1 MGSAGSVRRCR
12 PSSATLD
19 ECGYRT
25 RQADPEGKATAKV
38 ITYQDV
44 AWQIWPKQCH
54 SLASLPPSSC
64 HTMLACFRPNRAKK
78 LFSHAIKLERQMDSL
93 LSPPKDQRHKEDIAP
108 LVPGPTAVTA
118 RLGGPLQDSDGWF
131 AAAAMS
137 PQPVDVSAEESCPA
151 PSFETSARNESP
163 PPAPDIHPPQVPS
176 AKTSELIDQ
185 LDELASDLAAR
196 GRPSSDEVIKAAQKE
211 PELSVESQV
220 AEPSIRVP
228 PRADF
233 EGNPIVSGRLPMRR
247 RTIATLAGVCLAA
260 LTGAGIAWQ
269 SNLVW
274 PTASTT
280 GADVATPK
288 VTAAAPASGA
298 SASIAPAQTA
308 PVAQAAATPAPPP
321 TPELVKQLETIAQD
335 LTVVR
340 RSVEQLAAKQEELAA
355 AQQQL
360 EQLAAKQTQLAAK
373 QEQLAQNLA
382 KLQATEPSVKPKT
395 TPPPQSRAAA
405 VPPPPRTSPEPAVQ
419 LPTAPRQPSHPVPPL
434 PIPP

>member
-1 MGSAGSVRRCR
+1 
-12 PSSATLD
+12 
-19 ECGYRT
+19 
-25 RQADPEGKATAKV
+25 
-38 ITYQDV
+38 
-44 AWQIWPKQCH
+44 
-54 SLASLPPSSC
+54 
-64 HTMLACFRPNRAKK
+64 
-78 LFSHAIKLERQMDSL
+78 MDSL
-93 LSPPKDQRHKEDIAP
+93 LSPPKDQDHKEDAAP

-118 RLGGPLQDSDGWF
+118 RLGGPLQDSDSWF
-131 AAAAMS
+131 ASAAMS

-151 PSFETSARNESP
+151 PSVETFARNESP
-163 PPAPDIHPPQVPS
+163 PPAPDTHPPQMPS

-196 GRPSSDEVIKAAQKE
+196 VRPSSDEGISAAQKE
-211 PELSVESQV
+211 PELSVESQI

-228 PRADF
+228 PRSAF
-233 EGNPIVSGRLPMRR
+233 EYNPFMSGNLPMRR

-280 GADVATPK
+280 GVDVATPK
-288 VTAAAPASGA
+288 VAAGAPASAA
-298 SASIAPAQTA
+298 STAIAPAQT
-308 PVAQAAATPAPPP
+308 PRVAQPAATPAPPP

-340 RSVEQLAAKQEELAA
+340 RSVEQLAAKQEQLAA

-360 EQLAAKQTQLAAK
+360 EQLAAKQTQLTAK

-382 KLQATEPSVKPKT
+382 KLQATEQSVKPKT
-395 TPPPQSRAAA
+395 TPAPQSRAAA
-405 VPPPPRTSPEPAVQ
+405 VPPPPRTSPEPAAQ
-419 LPTAPRQPSHPVPPL
+419 LPTALRSPSHPVPPL